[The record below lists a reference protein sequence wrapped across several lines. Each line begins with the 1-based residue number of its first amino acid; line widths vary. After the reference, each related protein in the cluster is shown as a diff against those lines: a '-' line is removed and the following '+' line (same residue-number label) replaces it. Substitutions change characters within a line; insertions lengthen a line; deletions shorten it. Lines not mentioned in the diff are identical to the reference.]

1 MKRIIFLY
9 LIMTNVMAGGIRA
22 GGGGATTGTGSG
34 GKDSYV
40 IGGSVN
46 DSCQMNPFTNQFECM
61 KYEVVNP
68 HQENGQR
75 WDMLIN
81 DINKRDFIGV
91 ENFKLKYGPEFK
103 KIAPSITGEYEYNNC
118 VELQHGEDISD
129 CLKSDVEPFLN
140 LKIK

>member
-1 MKRIIFLY
+1 MKKIIILLYFLN
-9 LIMTNVMAGGIRA
+9 LNIFAAGGV
-22 GGGGATTGTGSG
+22 GGGIVTETGGGG

-40 IGGSVN
+40 N
-46 DSCQMNPFTNQFECM
+46 DSCQFNQLTNQFECM
-61 KYEVVNP
+61 KYDVVK
-68 HQENGQR
+68 QYRENGQR
-75 WDMLIN
+75 WDTLIN

-91 ENFKLKYGPEFK
+91 ESFNLKYGPEFK